1 LSADEEQIMTDDLLS
16 QLTQAVLEGDNEAAA
31 KLTRD
36 ALTGGV
42 EPMTLID
49 QGLVPGMDQA
59 GEKFSSGEYFLPHL
73 MVAAR
78 AMQDSMEIIEP
89 ELLSRDEEIASKGTV
104 VIGTVHGDIHEI
116 GKSLVATMFTANGFK
131 VHDLGVD
138 VPVERFVECVRD
150 TGADIVGLSALLTTT
165 MLVQRDVIEALS
177 EAGLRDDVK
186 VLVGGAPVHAAWAE
200 EIGADGYAPDAVAAV
215 RLAQHV
221 LGQD

>member
-1 LSADEEQIMTDDLLS
+1 MTDGILS
-16 QLTQAVLEGDNEAAA
+16 RLTQAVLEGDNEAAVR
-31 KLTRD
+31 LTQD
-36 ALTGGV
+36 ALAGGI
-42 EPMTLID
+42 EPLTLID

-73 MVAAR
+73 LIAAR
-78 AMQDSMEIIEP
+78 AMQESMEIIEP
-89 ELLSRDEEIASKGTV
+89 ELLSRDEQVASEGTV

-138 VPVERFVECVRD
+138 VPIERFVACVRD
-150 TGADIVGLSALLTTT
+150 SDADILGLSALLTTT
-165 MLVQRDVIEALS
+165 MVVQRDIIEALS
-177 EAGLRDDVK
+177 EAGLREDVK

-215 RLAQHV
+215 RVARHV
-221 LGQD
+221 LGRIPNSG